1 MFTII
6 SPGQVGVFHDEPP
19 PGRPAGRIADC
30 EVEVYSKGTGSL
42 SSRKG
47 GVMEESGIEAR
58 EIAGEISKLWW
69 LWVVFGVAWIVISL
83 VILQFTSA
91 SLTTIGIIVGI
102 FLLVAGFQ
110 EFAMAMV
117 SEGWKWLWVIFGVL
131 FVIGGIVA
139 LAYPKNT
146 FAAIADM
153 LGFLFLLIGI
163 FWIIESFAVKAVNDL
178 WWLDLI
184 AGILMV
190 ILAFWTGG
198 QFFITKVYTL
208 LTFAGIFALLHG
220 ITDIIRAFQLRKLGK
235 IVVS

>member
-1 MFTII
+1 
-6 SPGQVGVFHDEPP
+6 
-19 PGRPAGRIADC
+19 
-30 EVEVYSKGTGSL
+30 
-42 SSRKG
+42 
-47 GVMEESGIEAR
+47 
-58 EIAGEISKLWW
+58 
-69 LWVVFGVAWIVISL
+69 
-83 VILQFTSA
+83 
-91 SLTTIGIIVGI
+91 
-102 FLLVAGFQ
+102 
-110 EFAMAMV
+110 MAMV